1 MRYVIRTSGF
11 MDYVILAHNGTH
23 AGMPLPLQRVALLR
37 RRVQANC
44 PAASYW
50 LRRDGSVEISPSCKD
65 AGAQPVMH
73 IALLSNCVAFLTD
86 TSGWTSQR
94 NDREALLPQTN
105 RATRNVSR
113 NLVQQIKLTELEHY
127 GRRMCK
133 RMCVEPRRVDR
144 RKCGQQARPSMSFV
158 CNTIDLPWR
167 NFLSPEFG
175 LQSYGGNT

>member
-1 MRYVIRTSGF
+1 MAVTVRFFQSGVAIRYT
-11 MDYVILAHNGTH
+11 YVRFYGLRHTCAQWDSCS
-23 AGMPLPLQRVALLR
+23 MPLPLQRVALLR

-113 NLVQQIKLTELEHY
+113 NLVQQIKLTESITVD
-127 GRRMCK
+127 G
-133 RMCVEPRRVDR
+133 CVNVCASSHDASTVASVVNKLDR
-144 RKCGQQARPSMSFV
+144 R
-158 CNTIDLPWR
+158 
-167 NFLSPEFG
+167 
-175 LQSYGGNT
+175 